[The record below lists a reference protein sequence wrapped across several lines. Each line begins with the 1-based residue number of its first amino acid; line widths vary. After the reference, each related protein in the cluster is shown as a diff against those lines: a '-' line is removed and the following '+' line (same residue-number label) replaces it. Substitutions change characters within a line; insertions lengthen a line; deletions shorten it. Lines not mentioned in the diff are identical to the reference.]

1 MARTAPFPNALVIPG
16 MNPGVFILGGGGA
29 GGGGNGRGGNGRGD
43 GQGSSGKNGGSDAR
57 GGGKD
62 AGSCGPGSGGGCPNP
77 THGSGG
83 GTHAGDPVDPITGRV
98 YTVAVVDLALPGTI
112 PLVIKRSYSSAL
124 VEENCG
130 LGCGWTHSLAW
141 QVEEGR
147 RGLRVLEPHAALTEL
162 SRKLEPGGSAR
173 LPGGVLTRYAWGY
186 ALAVDGLAYLFA
198 EPRGSRWLL
207 SRIADVHDNHI
218 ELLYEDGR
226 LAQVIDSVGR
236 VVRVRRHK
244 DGHIAAFEV
253 KNASAQGRWEARR
266 RYAFDARG
274 DLIAAEDATGHA
286 HRFTYDEDHRLVRR
300 DEPGGLVAEFRYK
313 GGRCVETWCHRDG
326 NDALDEEV
334 PEILRDGS
342 PASGFLHA
350 KIDHHD
356 GAFTEV
362 ITSRAVRRIDGNAFG
377 KLDKMVWGGSGV
389 HTLRYDDAAA
399 LLEYEDA
406 LGQVFRWERDAEG
419 RLLAEIDPMG
429 SRTHYEHDARGF
441 VSTMVDAL
449 GGAARYERD
458 ARGDVTAVHDDAG
471 FVVRF
476 AYDSR
481 GLLVGAALP
490 NGGET
495 RMEYDAL
502 ANRVRVVEPDGAERR
517 IRYDFLGRVTGFT
530 DERGHETRYAYDA
543 CGRHCAVFGP
553 GGAVTRHDFDAD
565 GNLAKITD
573 ADGRTTALRWGG
585 FHVVTEL
592 VRPDG
597 TKVLYR
603 YDREQDLVRIV
614 NEAGDEHRIQR
625 DGEGR
630 ITGERTFDG
639 REIHYRLDLQGRI
652 TRVQRGL
659 ATIDI
664 EYDLLGRIVKR
675 STSDGR
681 EHVFDYD
688 PLGRIERAASG
699 DVECVY
705 TYDRRGRVLTE
716 VTRRGGEVL
725 AAFAWTY
732 DAMGKVTGVRGPGGE
747 LSVQRDVMGRP
758 VAMQIGGESEA
769 VRFACDAG
777 GHEVARV
784 LPGGGMIATEI
795 NAEGL
800 VQRRR
805 VLGPSTAPRVGPG
818 EPPWVGPLVTPETWR
833 RTYAWSPAAMLRADE
848 DLGGTTRAMLRDAN
862 GRVVEQRRAGE
873 AAERFRFTA
882 AGEMERHGERRTYAP
897 GGRLT
902 ERATAREIAR
912 YEYSERGDVVRK
924 RVSELRGE
932 GEGEQASER
941 VWTYE
946 WSADG
951 RLMEARTAEG
961 KVLSFA
967 YDAFGRRT
975 EKRVARSGRVE
986 SVTRYAWRGDV
997 LVHERNERARDDG
1010 EATAVDERS
1019 YVTLP
1024 ESAMPLAQRDGAAG
1038 ALRYFVHRVN
1048 GFPEALVE
1056 GDGRVAAEITAELY
1070 GDVPDEQA
1078 GLTPLRFPGQYADEE
1093 TGLHYNWHRY
1103 YDPEAGVYLSP
1114 EPIGLEGG
1122 LKPYAYVDNYPVE
1135 WVDADG
1141 LARME
1146 CTITRTDGSAIT
1158 GASRGR
1164 RRSDLHPAV
1173 QAALPPSNARGQ
1185 DASVQ
1190 PQNCAEPQALSDHLE
1205 DWQSRTGLSC
1215 RPGDPGW
1222 RGNLRAAMGEIEPNG
1237 GIASSMGG
1245 TPRASCPNCSQTIPR
1260 LYALAGMAPPNRVI
1274 APGHQDQ
1281 ERGGP
1286 RTRTTRPAGGFLPDQ
1301 GNRAASTISD
1311 SRNRG
1316 GTPGNVPGRGG
1327 LGTWTYDEERG
1338 FWHRH

>member
-1 MARTAPFPNALVIPG
+1 M
-16 MNPGVFILGGGGA
+16 
-29 GGGGNGRGGNGRGD
+29 
-43 GQGSSGKNGGSDAR
+43 
-57 GGGKD
+57 
-62 AGSCGPGSGGGCPNP
+62 
-77 THGSGG
+77 
-83 GTHAGDPVDPITGRV
+83 
-98 YTVAVVDLALPGTI
+98 
-112 PLVIKRSYSSAL
+112 
-124 VEENCG
+124 
-130 LGCGWTHSLAW
+130 
-141 QVEEGR
+141 
-147 RGLRVLEPHAALTEL
+147 
-162 SRKLEPGGSAR
+162 
-173 LPGGVLTRYAWGY
+173 
-186 ALAVDGLAYLFA
+186 
-198 EPRGSRWLL
+198 
-207 SRIADVHDNHI
+207 
-218 ELLYEDGR
+218 
-226 LAQVIDSVGR
+226 
-236 VVRVRRHK
+236 
-244 DGHIAAFEV
+244 
-253 KNASAQGRWEARR
+253 
-266 RYAFDARG
+266 
-274 DLIAAEDATGHA
+274 
-286 HRFTYDEDHRLVRR
+286 
-300 DEPGGLVAEFRYK
+300 
-313 GGRCVETWCHRDG
+313 
-326 NDALDEEV
+326 
-334 PEILRDGS
+334 
-342 PASGFLHA
+342 
-350 KIDHHD
+350 
-356 GAFTEV
+356 
-362 ITSRAVRRIDGNAFG
+362 
-377 KLDKMVWGGSGV
+377 
-389 HTLRYDDAAA
+389 
-399 LLEYEDA
+399 
-406 LGQVFRWERDAEG
+406 
-419 RLLAEIDPMG
+419 
-429 SRTHYEHDARGF
+429 
-441 VSTMVDAL
+441 
-449 GGAARYERD
+449 
-458 ARGDVTAVHDDAG
+458 
-471 FVVRF
+471 
-476 AYDSR
+476 
-481 GLLVGAALP
+481 
-490 NGGET
+490 
-495 RMEYDAL
+495 
-502 ANRVRVVEPDGAERR
+502 
-517 IRYDFLGRVTGFT
+517 
-530 DERGHETRYAYDA
+530 
-543 CGRHCAVFGP
+543 
-553 GGAVTRHDFDAD
+553 
-565 GNLAKITD
+565 
-573 ADGRTTALRWGG
+573 
-585 FHVVTEL
+585 
-592 VRPDG
+592 
-597 TKVLYR
+597 
-603 YDREQDLVRIV
+603 
-614 NEAGDEHRIQR
+614 
-625 DGEGR
+625 
-630 ITGERTFDG
+630 
-639 REIHYRLDLQGRI
+639 
-652 TRVQRGL
+652 
-659 ATIDI
+659 
-664 EYDLLGRIVKR
+664 
-675 STSDGR
+675 
-681 EHVFDYD
+681 
-688 PLGRIERAASG
+688 
-699 DVECVY
+699 Y

-1114 EPIGLEGG
+1114 EPIGLEGS
-1122 LKPYAYVDNYPVE
+1122 LKPYADVDNYPVE
-1135 WVDADG
+1135 WVDVDG
-1141 LARME
+1141 LMK
-1146 CTITRTDGSAIT
+1146 CTITRNDGQTIT
-1158 GASRGR
+1158 RNSGSKAP
-1164 RRSDLHPAV
+1164 LHPAV
-1173 QAALPPSNARGQ
+1173 VAALPPSSARPTC
-1185 DASVQ
+1185 ASTAPVSWSARSGGAAAR
-1190 PQNCAEPQALSDHLE
+1190 PSSEAFPGHTSPKSSSSSALLDSAPMGLPLE
-1205 DWQSRTGLSC
+1205 ANPSPTRVRRKTCSP
-1215 RPGDPGW
+1215 RPACSAHSSERRGDPT
-1222 RGNLRAAMGEIEPNG
+1222 
-1237 GIASSMGG
+1237 G
-1245 TPRASCPNCSQTIPR
+1245 TLLAFQAER
-1260 LYALAGMAPPNRVI
+1260 LQRDGA
-1274 APGHQDQ
+1274 
-1281 ERGGP
+1281 
-1286 RTRTTRPAGGFLPDQ
+1286 T
-1301 GNRAASTISD
+1301 
-1311 SRNRG
+1311 
-1316 GTPGNVPGRGG
+1316 
-1327 LGTWTYDEERG
+1327 
-1338 FWHRH
+1338 